1 MPFIMRNAQGR
12 IIAVLSEEA
21 PGAEM
26 ISAESGELRAFLQ
39 NESPET
45 RAQKDLVESD
55 LSMIRVL
62 EDLIDVMIEKN
73 LILFTDMP
81 GPAQKKLLDR
91 RGLRKEFSYMDSL
104 FGTDD
109 FNPDQGGG
117 GGGEDDNNGGGGYL

>member
-1 MPFIMRNAQGR
+1 MPFIMRNAKGN

-21 PGAEM
+21 PGSELINADNP
-26 ISAESGELRAFLQ
+26 ELRSFLQ

-55 LSMIRVL
+55 LSMVRVL

-73 LILFTDMP
+73 LILFTDLP

-104 FGTDD
+104 FGTDE
-109 FNPDQGGG
+109 FGGSHGGG
-117 GGGEDDNNGGGGYL
+117 DDGGYL